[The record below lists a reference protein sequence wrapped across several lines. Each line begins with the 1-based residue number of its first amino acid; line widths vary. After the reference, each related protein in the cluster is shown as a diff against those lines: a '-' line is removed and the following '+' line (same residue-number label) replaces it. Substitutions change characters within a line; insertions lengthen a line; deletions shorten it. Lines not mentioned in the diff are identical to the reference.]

1 MSEGGQRKHF
11 YAIGLRSSLEASL
24 NESMCEEIVVSEKC
38 CKSIVK
44 YKADNMKALVV
55 ALPFIH

>member
-1 MSEGGQRKHF
+1 MRGGQRKHP
-11 YAIGLRSSLEASL
+11 YVIGLRSGLEVSLSD
-24 NESMCEEIVVSEKC
+24 SMCEDLVVSEKC

-44 YKADNMKALVV
+44 EKDGNIKDLVV